1 MAKSPV
7 FSAEFKDEVFYLW
20 ARRCKRNSR
29 KTYRQLKERGVYTR
43 VPSAK
48 TIARWAED
56 DDWSV
61 KAKYID
67 NEFKGIIDEL
77 DKSVLEFIGQD
88 AIEAVFLDWLM
99 RTKIVKAFRRRGRR
113 ALEPKSVNEAIALYK
128 FATARADTLLERAEM
143 GREQA
148 QQPVP
153 EQQRVLDVVRRQSIP
168 EGMEQSRQL
177 YRSLLSSGVGGSP
190 GQADVIEA
198 ELVRPIE
205 VSVKA
210 RRRAV
215 HKRRRRI

>member
-1 MAKSPV
+1 MYS
-7 FSAEFKDEVFYLW
+7 
-20 ARRCKRNSR
+20 
-29 KTYRQLKERGVYTR
+29 R

-61 KAKYID
+61 KSKYMD

-88 AIEAVFLDWLM
+88 AVEAVFLDWLM
-99 RTKIVKAFRRRGRR
+99 RTKLVKAFKRRGRR

-128 FATARADTLLERAEM
+128 FATTRADTLLERAEM
-143 GREQA
+143 GKEQA

-190 GQADVIEA
+190 EKENIIEA
-198 ELVRPIE
+198 ELVRPVG
-205 VSVKA
+205 VSLKA
-210 RRRAV
+210 RRRAIS
-215 HKRRRRI
+215 KRRRRI